1 MRCICG
7 MRMKQKSALIFQ
19 ALKRLYTHK
28 LSGLQTNII
37 EFPEKLKSWEKTA
50 AIIPMTVCMTF
61 AASLTFSLFPQ
72 LSVTCTPGSEEIKF
86 FLFFLHTAT
95 LNCFSHTMRSHGP
108 EVAKKYTVSQLIRSW
123 TNTEAR
129 SLVYV
134 CESSILWIFMEI
146 LTRGFVIPEV
156 HPLICIFLLRGPQYW
171 CGWWFFSHVSLCP
184 AKSVACISV
193 NFELIGC
200 VVVIKIYR
208 FSCGQ

>member
-86 FLFFLHTAT
+86 FPLSTYGNIKLLLAYYAVTWAWSGQKIHCEPTDSLMNEHWSALARLCMWIKYFMNIYGDFDARIRNTRSSSTDLHISITW
-95 LNCFSHTMRSHGP
+95 SP
-108 EVAKKYTVSQLIRSW
+108 V
-123 TNTEAR
+123 
-129 SLVYV
+129 LVRMMV
-134 CESSILWIFMEI
+134 
-146 LTRGFVIPEV
+146 
-156 HPLICIFLLRGPQYW
+156 
-171 CGWWFFSHVSLCP
+171 FFSCVSLP
-184 AKSVACISV
+184 
-193 NFELIGC
+193 G
-200 VVVIKIYR
+200 
-208 FSCGQ
+208 